1 MGHHSRSP
9 DRSCGRPGA
18 RRRRRGGGRGGRGR
32 RGRGGGEG
40 GAPAGAVSFSIQAKR
55 DTLPA
60 VLGILRQVLREPA
73 LPADQFEVL
82 KRQRLANL
90 EQTLTEPGA
99 LAPRLLQRRLN
110 PYAQDDIRYIP
121 TIEES
126 IERLRGVTHNR
137 VAQLYRDYLGSQ
149 AGELTI
155 VGDFDANACLP
166 VLKETLRGWTAAKPY
181 ARITTPI
188 ASEVA
193 GSQHKINTPDKANAT
208 YTAGLVFPLRDDDPD
223 YPPLL
228 MGNYLLG
235 SGALSSRLGT
245 RVRQQ
250 EGLSYSIGSS
260 LTVSSFDQRAGL
272 TITAICNPQNIRR
285 VEKAVQEELERLL
298 RDGVTKEEL
307 DQGRQ
312 GYLQAQ
318 KVDRSSDSALLGIL
332 ANLSHV
338 GRTMAFQDELE
349 KKIQA
354 LTPEQIAAA
363 LRKHIDPK
371 KLVIV
376 TAGDFETN
384 TPSAG
389 E

>member
-1 MGHHSRSP
+1 MSPSRFFSTFVFLAA
-9 DRSCGRPGA
+9 SA
-18 RRRRRGGGRGGRGR
+18 FSLAAA
-32 RGRGGGEG
+32 
-40 GAPAGAVSFSIQAKR
+40 APKQ
-55 DTLPA
+55 
-60 VLGILRQVLREPA
+60 
-73 LPADQFEVL
+73 
-82 KRQRLANL
+82 
-90 EQTLTEPGA
+90 
-99 LAPRLLQRRLN
+99 
-110 PYAQDDIRYIP
+110 
-121 TIEES
+121 
-126 IERLRGVTHNR
+126 
-137 VAQLYRDYLGSQ
+137 
-149 AGELTI
+149 
-155 VGDFDANACLP
+155 
-166 VLKETLRGWTAAKPY
+166 
-181 ARITTPI
+181 I
-188 ASEVA
+188 ASVEGITEFQLDNGLRVLLFPDSSQSKVTVNMTVLV

-245 RVRQQ
+245 RVRQR

-272 TITAICNPQNIRR
+272 TITAICNPQNIHR
-285 VEKAVQEELERLL
+285 VEKAVQEELDRLL

-307 DQGRQ
+307 TQGKQ

-318 KVDRSSDSALLGIL
+318 TVGRSSDSALVGIL

-338 GRTMAFQDELE
+338 GRTMAFQAELE
-349 KKIQA
+349 KKIES
-354 LTPEQIAAA
+354 LTPEEIVAA

-384 TPSAG
+384 TTSAA